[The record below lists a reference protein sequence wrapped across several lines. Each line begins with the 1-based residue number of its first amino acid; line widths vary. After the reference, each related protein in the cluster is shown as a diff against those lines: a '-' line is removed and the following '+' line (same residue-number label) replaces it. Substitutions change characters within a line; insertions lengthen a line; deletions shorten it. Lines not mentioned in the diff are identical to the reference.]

1 MECPI
6 STCRTRAIGR
16 TGTAA
21 EGYASVGRAH
31 GFQFHFQTLAE
42 MQTADFQLCWKSA
55 KWLKNGLVDGAVK
68 MYYEKLA
75 LEVGATVAG
84 LDVVKPAVIS
94 GESGTDQRFTFVAA
108 DGSDMYAFDIYT
120 DVREIDILRTYVKKM
135 DTGAKAFVVCLSG
148 RPDAK
153 AKELA
158 RNYGID
164 VLSPMEVGDFFSN
177 RITQF
182 IRSPKTVRAGI

>member
-1 MECPI
+1 LV
-6 STCRTRAIGR
+6 RTLPAGN
-16 TGTAA
+16 
-21 EGYASVGRAH
+21 Y
-31 GFQFHFQTLAE
+31 GFQVHLEPPAE
-42 MQTADFQLCWKSA
+42 MQTMRFLLCRKRA
-55 KWLKNGLVDGAVK
+55 KWLKRSSDDGASK

-84 LDVVKPAVIS
+84 LDVVKPAVIT
-94 GESGTDQRFTFVAA
+94 GESGVDQRFTFVAA
-108 DGSDMYAFDIYT
+108 DGSEMYAFDVYT
-120 DVREIDILRTYVKKM
+120 EVKEVEILRTYVKKM

-153 AKELA
+153 ARELA

-164 VLSPMEVGDFFSN
+164 VLSPMEVGDFFST

-182 IRSPKTVRAGI
+182 IRSPKAARIGV

>member
-1 MECPI
+1 
-6 STCRTRAIGR
+6 
-16 TGTAA
+16 
-21 EGYASVGRAH
+21 
-31 GFQFHFQTLAE
+31 
-42 MQTADFQLCWKSA
+42 MQTIHFLLCRKSA
-55 KWLKNGLVDGAVK
+55 KRLKRHAVDAAAK

-84 LDVVKPAVIS
+84 LDVVKPAVLR
-94 GESGTDQRFTFVAA
+94 GESGLDQRFTFVAA
-108 DGSDMYAFDIYT
+108 DGPCMYAFDVYT
-120 DVREIDILRTYVKKM
+120 EVREAEILRTYVKKM

-164 VLSPMEVGDFFSN
+164 VLSPMEVGDFFST

-182 IRSPKTVRAGI
+182 IRSSKAVRIGI

>member
-1 MECPI
+1 
-6 STCRTRAIGR
+6 
-16 TGTAA
+16 
-21 EGYASVGRAH
+21 
-31 GFQFHFQTLAE
+31 
-42 MQTADFQLCWKSA
+42 MQTIGLPLCRKSA
-55 KWLKNGLVDGAVK
+55 KWLKRGSDDGASK

-84 LDVVKPAVIS
+84 LDVVKPAVIT
-94 GESGTDQRFTFVAA
+94 GESGIDQRFTFVAA
-108 DGSDMYAFDIYT
+108 DGEDTYAFDVYAE
-120 DVREIDILRTYVKKM
+120 VKEVEILRTYVKKM
-135 DTGAKAFVVCLSG
+135 DTGAKAYVVCLSG

-164 VLSPMEVGDFFSN
+164 VLSPMEVGDFFST

-182 IRSPKTVRAGI
+182 IKSPKSLRVGV

>member
-1 MECPI
+1 
-6 STCRTRAIGR
+6 
-16 TGTAA
+16 
-21 EGYASVGRAH
+21 
-31 GFQFHFQTLAE
+31 
-42 MQTADFQLCWKSA
+42 MQTVDFQLYRKSA
-55 KWLKNGLVDGAVK
+55 KWLKNGINGRDAK

-94 GESGTDQRFTFVAA
+94 GESGADQRFTFVAA
-108 DGSDMYAFDIYT
+108 DGDEMYAFDIYT
-120 DVREIDILRTYVKKM
+120 DVRETDILRTYVKKM
-135 DTGAKAFVVCLSG
+135 DTGANTFVVCLSG

-164 VLSPMEVGDFFSN
+164 VLSPMDVGDFFSN
-177 RITQF
+177 RIAQF